1 MKNYVQVESVR
12 LSVMR
17 DIEDRIK
24 YECGDTTG
32 FIKEEDKPGR
42 REAYE
47 YLIEVI
53 ANAKIPVR

>member
-1 MKNYVQVESVR
+1 MKNYIEVESVR
-12 LSVMR
+12 LGVMR
-17 DIEDRIK
+17 DIMDRIK
-24 YECGDTTG
+24 YEESENSG
-32 FIKEEDKPGR
+32 FFKEEDKPGR